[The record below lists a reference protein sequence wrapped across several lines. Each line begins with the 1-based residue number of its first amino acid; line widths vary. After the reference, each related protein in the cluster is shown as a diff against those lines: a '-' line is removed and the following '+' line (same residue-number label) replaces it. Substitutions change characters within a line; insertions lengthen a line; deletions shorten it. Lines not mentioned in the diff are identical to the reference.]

1 MKDPRRELQ
10 NAQDAIDEVSSYV
23 DGAIKDFESIA
34 NLARD
39 IDDSNWQEVS
49 QKIFDIAYQR
59 Y

>member
-10 NAQDAIDEVSSYV
+10 NAQDAIDEVSSYL
-23 DGAIKDFESIA
+23 DGASKDFERIA
-34 NLARD
+34 DLAKD